1 MSSASVSAARA
12 GFRDELVSMVT
23 KSAHLSVRG
32 AGAPSAGGIGIAVL
46 KTAAVILVVAA
57 VAIAA
62 VASGII
68 GLAGLAVYQL
78 GRK

>member
-1 MSSASVSAARA
+1 MSSASVNTART
-12 GFRDELVSMVT
+12 GLRDDVSMAT
-23 KSAHLSVRG
+23 NSAQFG
-32 AGAPSAGGIGIAVL
+32 ASGTRTSNLGSIGIAIV
-46 KTAAVILVVAA
+46 KTAAAILVGTA